1 VKRFAKAQWSRPMT
15 TITIDLSDDFAVRL
29 SQQARTLKTSINE
42 LAEAFVVRGIEDEEQ
57 VGQGWHPSLTPD
69 DIAAIEEGM
78 AQAKRGEVYSLDEV
92 LATLDQTP

>member
-1 VKRFAKAQWSRPMT
+1 MT
-15 TITIDLSDDFAVRL
+15 TITIDLPDDVLARL
-29 SQQARTLKTSINE
+29 SQHAQTFKTSVTE

>member
-1 VKRFAKAQWSRPMT
+1 MT
-15 TITIDLSDDFAVRL
+15 TITIDLPDDIAARL
-29 SQQARTLKTSINE
+29 SQQARTFKTSVSE

-78 AQAKRGEVYSLDEV
+78 AQAKRGEVYPLDEV

>member
-1 VKRFAKAQWSRPMT
+1 MT
-15 TITIDLSDDFAVRL
+15 TITIDLPDDIAARL
-29 SQQARTLKTSINE
+29 SHQARTYKTSVSE

-57 VGQGWHPSLTPD
+57 IGEGWHPSLTPD
-69 DIAAIEEGM
+69 DIAAIKVGM